1 MSQFDDLM
9 AGAGLPAFRRVL
21 GDDATYTP
29 VAGDP
34 VATWCIFRH
43 DSDLVGQYGERLES
57 RLTAQLPVA
66 DVPEPQPGDSLTAKG
81 KTYRVDQ
88 VISRNDLFVEVAIR

>member
-9 AGAGLPAFRRVL
+9 ASAGMPAFRRVL

-29 VAGDP
+29 AGGEP

-43 DSDLVGQYGERLES
+43 NSELVGQYGERLES

-66 DVPEPQPGDSLTAKG
+66 DVPEPQPGDNLTVGG
-81 KTYRVDQ
+81 KTYRIDQ
-88 VISRNDLFVEVAIR
+88 AARRDGLFVEVAIR

>member
-1 MSQFDDLM
+1 M
-9 AGAGLPAFRRVL
+9 ASAGMPAFRRVL

-29 VAGDP
+29 VAGEP

-43 DSDLVGQYGERLES
+43 DSELVGQYGERLES

-66 DVPEPQPGDSLTAKG
+66 DVPEPQPGDTVTFG
-81 KTYRVDQ
+81 GQTYRIDQLVD
-88 VISRNDLFVEVAIR
+88 RDEYFYTVAVR

>member
-1 MSQFDDLM
+1 MSLFDTIM
-9 AGAGLPAFRRVL
+9 ATVGMPAIRRVL

-66 DVPEPQPGDSLTAKG
+66 DVPEPQPGDSLIAKG
-81 KTYRVDQ
+81 KTYRIDQ
-88 VISRNDLFVEVAIR
+88 VIGRDAQFVEVAIR

>member
-1 MSQFDDLM
+1 MSQLDDIM
-9 AGAGLPAFRRVL
+9 ATVGMPAFRRVL

-34 VATWCIFRH
+34 VMTWVRFRH
-43 DSDLVGQYGERLES
+43 DSELVGQYGPRPES

>member
-9 AGAGLPAFRRVL
+9 ATTGMPSFRRVL

-66 DVPEPQPGDSLTAKG
+66 DVPEPQPGDSLTVGG
-81 KTYRVDQ
+81 KTYRIDQ
-88 VISRNDLFVEVAIR
+88 VARRDGLFVEVAIR